1 MRAIMR
7 DYTFAMPRFLAIL
20 FTSFAVLARA
30 QSVYIE
36 DLTWTEV
43 RDAIASGKTTA
54 IVYAG
59 STEQKGPHMATGAH
73 TFVARHVGGRI
84 AGSLGN
90 ALVYPVLPYSVTGDA
105 VARSGH
111 MRYPGSVTLSPA
123 TYRETMREIAL
134 SAIAA
139 GFKEVYLMAD
149 HGDGQGEL
157 KRAAE
162 ALDAQWA
169 KKGVR
174 VRHVPDLYFKSQE
187 RVRQYLAEHRI
198 ASEAH
203 AGTHDTSELM
213 FLDTSGKWIR
223 RDKVAMPATAEM
235 GRIFLDY
242 KVDAAVAQI
251 RALRASGK

>member
-1 MRAIMR
+1 MLRLLLVVLSC
-7 DYTFAMPRFLAIL
+7 LA
-20 FTSFAVLARA
+20 TGAWG
-30 QSVYIE
+30 QSVHIE

-43 RDAIASGKTTA
+43 RDAIARGRTTA
-54 IVYAG
+54 LVYAG

-73 TFVARHVGGRI
+73 NVTAHYVGGRI
-84 AGSLGN
+84 AEKLGDT
-90 ALVYPVLPYSVTGDA
+90 LVYPILPYAVTGDSL
-105 VARSGH
+105 ARTGH
-111 MRYPGSVTLSPA
+111 MRFPGSVSLTPA
-123 TYRETMREIAL
+123 TYRDVMRQVAL

-162 ALDAQWA
+162 ALEGQWA
-169 KKGVR
+169 RKGVH
-174 VRHVPDLYFKSQE
+174 VRYVPDLYYKSQE

-203 AGTHDTSELM
+203 AGSHDTSELM
-213 FLDTSGKWIR
+213 FLDKSGKWIR
-223 RDKVAMPATAEM
+223 GDKVAMQATPEM
-235 GRIFLDY
+235 GKIFLDY

>member
-1 MRAIMR
+1 MLRLVLIVLSC
-7 DYTFAMPRFLAIL
+7 LA
-20 FTSFAVLARA
+20 TGAWA
-30 QSVYIE
+30 QSVHIE

-43 RDAIASGKTTA
+43 RDAIARGKTTA
-54 IVYAG
+54 LVYAG

-73 TFVARHVGGRI
+73 TIVAHHVGGRI
-84 AGSLGN
+84 AESLGN
-90 ALVYPVLPYSVTGDA
+90 ALVYPVLPYAVTGDA
-105 VARSGH
+105 AARTGH
-111 MRYPGSVTLSPA
+111 MRYPGSVTLSPE
-123 TYRETMREIAL
+123 TYRETLRQVAL

-149 HGDGQGEL
+149 HGDGQAEL

-162 ALDAQWA
+162 ALDGQWA
-169 KKGVR
+169 KKGVH
-174 VRHVPDLYFKSQE
+174 VRHVPDLYYKSQE

-198 ASEAH
+198 AFEPH

-223 RDKVAMPATAEM
+223 RDKVAMQATPEM
-235 GRIFLDY
+235 GKIFLDY

>member
-1 MRAIMR
+1 ML
-7 DYTFAMPRFLAIL
+7 RFLAFL
-20 FTSFAVLARA
+20 LTSFAMLARA

-43 RDAIASGKTTA
+43 RDAIAAGKTTA

-73 TFVARHVGGRI
+73 NVVAHHVGGRI
-84 AGSLGN
+84 AESLGN
-90 ALVYPVLPYSVTGDA
+90 ALVYPILPYAVTGDA
-105 VARSGH
+105 AARTGH
-111 MRYPGSVTLSPA
+111 MRYPGSVTLTPD
-123 TYRETMREIAL
+123 TYREAMRQVAL

-139 GFKEVYLMAD
+139 GFREVYLMAD

-162 ALDAQWA
+162 TLDAQWV

-174 VRHVPDLYFKSQE
+174 VRHVPDLYYKSQE
-187 RVRQYLAEHRI
+187 KVRQYLAEHRI

-235 GRIFLDY
+235 GKIFLDY

-251 RALRASGK
+251 RALRRAK